1 MSEKIVE
8 NVLEV
13 SKELFVPKKKQNM
26 QSVQHKKFTSTILRI
41 ILNHYI

>member
-13 SKELFVPKKKQNM
+13 SKELFVPKKQQQNM
-26 QSVQHKKFTSTILRI
+26 QSVQHKKF
-41 ILNHYI
+41 